1 MKISQV
7 PISEFKARCLR
18 MLDQVERDGSSLV
31 ITRRG
36 KAIAKV
42 VSVRPAARSLR
53 GDWKGKVRITGDI
66 VRFNAAEDWEAA
78 R

>member
-1 MKISQV
+1 
-7 PISEFKARCLR
+7 
-18 MLDQVERDGSSLV
+18 MLDEVARDGGSLV

-42 VSVRPAARSLR
+42 VSVRPGARSLR

-66 VRFNAAEDWEAA
+66 VRFSVADEWEAA